1 MQKRD
6 ICPYY
11 KSGFCTSPMLDT
23 PTDSVTSPGRC
34 FKSYKG
40 CRYYQ
45 DTGEEEKQGLEI
57 YQPSVEQEVKFYP
70 RVNVM
75 ENPVD
80 SSCEHYKPMR
90 TQRGYVAYCDIL
102 SRILTVS
109 GAQMCSKHWQ
119 KCPIRTS

>member
-1 MQKRD
+1 
-6 ICPYY
+6 
-11 KSGFCTSPMLDT
+11 MLDT